1 VTPTVSDRP
10 PARPLGKDRLSTALL
25 TVGLGVVFVGA
36 VTLTDLQRANQRAHE
51 TSSVVVNR
59 LQDIGELQY
68 QIQETR
74 RSVLYALT
82 TRDVNLQVQ
91 YADQSREASARV
103 DRTMQELL
111 TDAAGLPT
119 AGAAE
124 HFARDWKGY
133 LTVRDEV
140 IASILEDNVREGVA
154 RDLRDGIPSFER
166 VRQDL
171 RSIEDLYRRTSD
183 VELLATEKAFNRSL
197 LSWC

>member
-1 VTPTVSDRP
+1 MTPTVSTRP
-10 PARPLGKDRLSTALL
+10 PARPLSKDRLPTALL
-25 TVGLGVVFVGA
+25 MVGLGVVFVGA
-36 VTLTDLQRANQRAHE
+36 MTLLDLQRANQRAHE
-51 TSSVVVNR
+51 TYAVIVNR

-111 TDAAGLPT
+111 TDATVMPT
-119 AGAAE
+119 AGVVE

-133 LTVRDEV
+133 LSVRDEV
-140 IASILEDNVREGVA
+140 VASILEDNVREGVA

-166 VRQDL
+166 VR
-171 RSIEDLYRRTSD
+171 
-183 VELLATEKAFNRSL
+183 
-197 LSWC
+197 